1 MQASATSLSAPPS
14 ARGPI
19 SLAAVLVLF
28 VLMVQARLWA
38 PYWNTHNVQA
48 ILTWD
53 VMGYYLYL
61 PARFIYHDL
70 GRLAFSEAILR
81 EYSPTGS
88 FYQAFQVPGAA
99 AGQLVMKYPIG
110 LALLWTPFFWLG
122 HWAAGW
128 SGYPQDGFSAPYQMA
143 IAFGGLLYALL
154 GLGLLRRLLLHYFTD
169 TVAALVIA
177 TLVLATNYLQYAVY
191 DTAMP
196 HNYLFTGY
204 AGLLLLV
211 RRWHLRPTRGVAFGI
226 GLVLGLLVLIRPS
239 EAVAAVL
246 PVLWGVGSLAAARAK
261 LALLRQR
268 WPDVA
273 LLVLDG
279 VLGVLPQGIYWRWAT
294 GHWLFYSYGDQHFS
308 FLRPHLWS
316 VLFSFRKGWL
326 IYSPLLVLVLLG
338 FGPLWRRHRG
348 LAVPV
353 LAYFLLNLWVVSAWD
368 IWWYGGSIGC
378 RALVP
383 SYAVLALPW
392 GAGVAWLLASGR
404 RLAWPLAAGTAAVLC
419 TDLNIFQQWQYA
431 RSIIHPEEMNRA
443 YYFAVFNKTMPSEAD
458 YAKLDEPHSGL
469 PRAERYYHARSL
481 GKLDFDQLPAAE
493 ATGISGAQGYFSRQ
507 SYFSTSVHPYSPAL
521 TVALGAAGVRP
532 GDYVRA
538 SCRVFSDY
546 GAWGD
551 KLVLSIERDGKA
563 LAWYGVRLQNPGSV
577 PRSWNNAYF
586 DARVPAEAQPTDV
599 LKVYVLNEGGA
610 ACFIDDVEA
619 AVMEPV
625 PPLSAPAASQ

>member
-1 MQASATSLSAPPS
+1 MQDATSLGAPPS

-28 VLMVQARLWA
+28 VLLLQARLWA
-38 PYWNTHNVQA
+38 PYWDTHNVQA

-70 GRLAFSEAILR
+70 GRLEFVPDILR

-99 AGQLVMKYPIG
+99 TGQLVMKYPIG

-128 SGYPQDGFSAPYQMA
+128 WGYPQDGFSAPYQLA

-169 TVAALVIA
+169 AVA
-177 TLVLATNYLQYAVY
+177 TLVLVTLVLGTNYFQYAVY

-204 AGLLLLV
+204 AALLLLT
-211 RRWHLRPTRGVAFGI
+211 RRWHRRPTRGVAFAI

-239 EAVAAVL
+239 EAVAATL
-246 PVLWGVGSLAAARAK
+246 PVLWGVGSLAAARAR
-261 LALLRQR
+261 LALLRTR

-273 LLVLDG
+273 LLVLGG
-279 VLGVLPQGIYWRWAT
+279 VLGVLPQGLYWEWAT

-308 FLRPHLWS
+308 FLRPHVWAI
-316 VLFSFRKGWL
+316 LFSFRKGWL
-326 IYSPLLVLVLLG
+326 IYSPILVLVLLG

-353 LAYFLLNLWVVSAWD
+353 LAYVILNLWVVSAWD

-383 SYAVLALPW
+383 SYAALALPW
-392 GAGVAWLLASGR
+392 GAGVAWLLVPGR
-404 RLAWPLAAGTAAVLC
+404 RRRWAIGAAAAAVLLI
-419 TDLNIFQQWQYA
+419 DLSLFQHWQYQ

-443 YYFAVFNKTMPSEAD
+443 YYFAVFNKTMPTQAD
-458 YAKLDEPHSGL
+458 YAKLDEPHTGL

-481 GKLDFDQLPAAE
+481 GKLDFDQAPAGPDNISAE
-493 ATGISGAQGYFSRQ
+493 QGYFSRQ
-507 SYFSTSVHPYSPAL
+507 SYHATPDHPYGPAL
-521 TVALGAAGVRP
+521 TVALGAAGVWP
-532 GDYVRA
+532 DDYVRA

-577 PRSWNNAYF
+577 PRSWNQAHF
-586 DARVPAEAQPTDV
+586 EARVPADARPTDV
-599 LKVYVLNEGGA
+599 LKVYVLSEGGA

-619 AVMEPV
+619 SVLEPV
-625 PPLSAPAASQ
+625 K

>member
-1 MQASATSLSAPPS
+1 MQAYPSVLGAPRS

-19 SLAAVLVLF
+19 SLAAILLLF
-28 VLMVQARLWA
+28 VLLVQARLWA
-38 PYWNTHNVQA
+38 PYWDTHNVQA

-61 PARFIYHDL
+61 PAKFIYHDL
-70 GRLAFSEAILR
+70 GRLAFSDAILR
-81 EYSPTGS
+81 EYAPTGS
-88 FYQAFQVPGAA
+88 FDQAFQVPGAA

-128 SGYPQDGFSAPYQMA
+128 WGYPQDGFSAPYQIA

-169 TVAALVIA
+169 AVA
-177 TLVLATNYLQYAVY
+177 TLVLVSLVLGTNYFQYSVF

-211 RRWHLRPTRGVAFGI
+211 RRWHLRPTRAGAFSI

-246 PVLWGVGSLAAARAK
+246 PALWGVGSLAAARAK
-261 LALLRQR
+261 LALLRTR
-268 WPDVA
+268 WPDV
-273 LLVLDG
+273 LLLAAG
-279 VLGVLPQGIYWRWAT
+279 GLLGVLPQGIYWKWAT

-308 FLRPHLWS
+308 FLRPHIWA
-316 VLFSFRKGWL
+316 VLFSFRKGCL
-326 IYSPLLVLVLLG
+326 IYSPILALALAG
-338 FGPLWRRHRG
+338 FGPLWRQHRG
-348 LAVPV
+348 LAVPALV
-353 LAYFLLNLWVVSAWD
+353 YFILNLWIVSAWD

-392 GAGVAWLLASGR
+392 GAGVAWLLAPGR
-404 RLAWPLAAGTAAVLC
+404 RVRWPIAAAAAAVLFI
-419 TDLNIFQQWQYA
+419 DLNLFQNWQYA

-443 YYFAVFNKTMPSEAD
+443 YYFAIFNKTMPSTAD
-458 YAKLDEPHSGL
+458 YAKLDEAHSGL
-469 PRAERYYHARSL
+469 PRAERYYHPRSL
-481 GKLDFDQLPAAE
+481 GKLDFEQATVETLPGVSNQQA
-493 ATGISGAQGYFSRQ
+493 YYSRQ
-507 SYFSTSVHPYSPAL
+507 SYFSTGERPYGPAL
-521 TVALGAAGVRP
+521 IVGLGAAGVRP

-538 SCRVFSDY
+538 ACRVFSDY
-546 GAWGD
+546 GAWGN
-551 KLVLSIERDGKA
+551 KLVMTVERDGKA
-563 LAWYGVRLQNPGSV
+563 LAWYGVRLHNPGSIS
-577 PRSWNNAYF
+577 RGWNQAYF
-586 DARVPAEAQPTDV
+586 DARVPAEALPTDV

-610 ACFIDDVEA
+610 ACFVDDIEA
-619 AVMEPV
+619 TVMEP
-625 PPLSAPAASQ
+625 QK